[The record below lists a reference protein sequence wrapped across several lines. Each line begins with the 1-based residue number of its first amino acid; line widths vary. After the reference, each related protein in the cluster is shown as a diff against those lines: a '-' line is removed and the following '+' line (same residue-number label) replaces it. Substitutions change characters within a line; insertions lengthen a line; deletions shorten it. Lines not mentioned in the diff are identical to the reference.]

1 MYVQLLI
8 LSRLCLFIVDIFNFR
23 AQLGFLFWKEY
34 FCESSLKFPKSPK
47 LYLYLAFCFYIKPN
61 SR

>member
-8 LSRLCLFIVDIFNFR
+8 LSRLCLFIVDAFNLC
-23 AQLGFLFWKEY
+23 AQLGFLFWEEY
-34 FCESSLKFPKSPK
+34 FCESSLKLPKSQK
-47 LYLYLAFCFYIKPN
+47 LDLYLAFCFYIKPN